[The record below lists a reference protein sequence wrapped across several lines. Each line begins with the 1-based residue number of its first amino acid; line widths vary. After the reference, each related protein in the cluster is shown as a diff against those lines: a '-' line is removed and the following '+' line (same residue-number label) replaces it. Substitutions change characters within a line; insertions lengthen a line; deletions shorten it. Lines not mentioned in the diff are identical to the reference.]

1 MTKVLVTFYSRT
13 GNTAKIAL
21 AIAEGVLAEHADV
34 QVKTADKVDVNEVLA
49 ADVIAVGSPIS
60 WGPSMVGLV
69 EDLFERIYVQAKD
82 KIVGKPYVSFV
93 SCHNLE
99 NGKKA
104 LESIEQVANSLKMQ
118 KFTEGIVFAAALGD
132 NEIEACEQL
141 GKKLALAAR
150 K

>member
-1 MTKVLVTFYSRT
+1 MLVTYYSRT

-21 AIAEGVLAEHADV
+21 AIADGVFAEGGDI
-34 QVKTADKVDVNEVLA
+34 QVKTADKVDVSDVLA
-49 ADVIAVGSPIS
+49 ADVVAVGSPIS
-60 WGPSMVGLV
+60 WGPGMVGFV
-69 EDLFERIYVQAKD
+69 KDLFERIYVQAKD

-93 SCHNLE
+93 SCGNLE

-118 KFTEGIVFAAALGD
+118 KFAEGIVIAGAIGD
-132 NEIEACEQL
+132 KETEACRQL
-141 GKKLALAAR
+141 GKKLALDAR